1 MDSESILVVDDDRAV
16 ASSVREY
23 LTQEGHTVALA
34 HSGHD
39 GLTRLR
45 DGAIALVLVD
55 LRLPDMDGIELMQA
69 ARRLPD
75 PPEIV
80 VITGYA
86 TITSAVQ
93 AMEGGIA
100 GYLEKPFQMPRLA
113 AVVQRVLE
121 RRRLVRE
128 NMQLQAETAS
138 RLRELEVMLSIS
150 RTASA
155 TLDVQ
160 EALRRIC
167 RELVFLVGADTGA
180 AYLLDE
186 PSGRLV
192 PTAGYHVPKAMMD
205 AFLSHPVPFG
215 DPGFLHAIRESR
227 RPVYSDDVPSDP
239 RFGFEI
245 FRRFR
250 HQSGLV
256 LPLLLDDTVAG
267 AFYFVWWKAR
277 KHFTPRELELAENVA
292 AQVTM
297 VLRHARLL
305 ERADR
310 QWRRLQVLCELSR
323 AIAATND
330 ADQVLTRLVNEAM
343 GLLGVEAAGLRLLEG
358 EHLVVK
364 ARTDSAAPL
373 MSRPRVAR
381 TDGLSGAVLTGGR
394 PVAIADMAEDG
405 RIDAIDRDG
414 AREHGFHAGLGV
426 PLQIHGEVV
435 GSLSVYARV
444 RRKFSPEDVALLS
457 ALADQ
462 AALAIHKA
470 APTARRRGS
479 R

>member
-1 MDSESILVVDDDRAV
+1 MDPESILVVDDDRDV
-16 ASSVREY
+16 ASSVKEY
-23 LTQEGHTVALA
+23 LTQEGHSVALA
-34 HSGHD
+34 HSGRD
-39 GLTRLR
+39 GLTRVR
-45 DGAIALVLVD
+45 DGGIALLLVD

-69 ARRLPD
+69 AQRLPD

-86 TITSAVQ
+86 TISSAVQ

-100 GYLEKPFQMPRLA
+100 GYLEKPFEMPRLA

-128 NMQLQAETAS
+128 NMHLQAETAS

-160 EALRRIC
+160 EALRRFC

-192 PTAGYHVPKAMMD
+192 PTAGYHVPKEMMD
-205 AFLSHPVPFG
+205 AFVSHPVPFG
-215 DPGFLHAIRESR
+215 EPGVLQAIRETR
-227 RPVYSDDVPSDP
+227 RPVFSDDVDSDP
-239 RFGFEI
+239 RFGLEL

-277 KHFTPRELELAENVA
+277 KRFAPRELELAENVA

-297 VLRHARLL
+297 VLRHARLV

-310 QWRRLQVLCELSR
+310 QWRQLQGLYEVSR
-323 AIAATND
+323 AIAAAED
-330 ADQVLTRLVNEAM
+330 AGGILTRLVNEAM

-364 ARTDSAAPL
+364 ARTDSAASL
-373 MSRPRVAR
+373 MSRARVAR
-381 TDGLSGAVLTGGR
+381 TEGLSGAVVTGGR
-394 PVAIADMAEDG
+394 PVAIADMAEDD

-414 AREHGFHAGLGV
+414 AREHGFRACLGV
-426 PLQIHGEVV
+426 PLQIHGEVI
-435 GSLSVYARV
+435 GSLDAYARDP
-444 RRKFSPEDVALLS
+444 RKFSPEDVSLLS
-457 ALADQ
+457 ALADL
-462 AALAIHKA
+462 AALAVHKA
-470 APTARRRGS
+470 ALTERRRGS